1 MSKKIKWLRLALDD
15 LDELMGYIAKDN
27 SEATTKVA
35 RQIWETTRMLS
46 NHPAMGK
53 PGRVP
58 GTREML
64 ATGTSYIIPYR
75 AIANE
80 IQILRV
86 LHGARKW
93 PEKF

>member
-1 MSKKIKWLRLALDD
+1 MALSD
-15 LDELMGYIAKDN
+15 LDELMDYIAQDN
-27 SEATTKVA
+27 PEAATKVA
-35 RQIWETTRMLS
+35 GKIWETTRMFS

-58 GTREML
+58 GTREMVV
-64 ATGTSYIIPYR
+64 TGTSYIVPYR
-75 AIANE
+75 VVANDV
-80 IQILRV
+80 QILRV

>member
-1 MSKKIKWLRLALDD
+1 MSKKIRWLRLALFD
-15 LDELMGYIAKDN
+15 LDKLMGYIAKDN
-27 SEATTKVA
+27 PEVATKVA
-35 RQIWETTRMLS
+35 EKIWETTQMLS

-58 GTREML
+58 GTREMVV
-64 ATGTSYIIPYR
+64 TGTSYIVPYR
-75 AIANE
+75 VVANE
-80 IQILRV
+80 VQILRV

>member
-1 MSKKIKWLRLALDD
+1 MALSD
-15 LDELMGYIAKDN
+15 LDELMDYIAQDN
-27 SEATTKVA
+27 PEAATKVA
-35 RQIWETTRMLS
+35 GEIWETTRMLS

-58 GTREML
+58 GTREMVV
-64 ATGTSYIIPYR
+64 TGTSYIVPYR
-75 AIANE
+75 VVANE
-80 IQILRV
+80 VQILRV

>member
-1 MSKKIKWLRLALDD
+1 MALSD
-15 LDELMGYIAKDN
+15 LDELMDYIAQDN
-27 SEATTKVA
+27 PEAATKVA
-35 RQIWETTRMLS
+35 GGIWETTRMLS

-58 GTREML
+58 GTREMVV
-64 ATGTSYIIPYR
+64 TGTSYIVPYR
-75 AIANE
+75 VVANE
-80 IQILRV
+80 VQILRV

>member
-1 MSKKIKWLRLALDD
+1 LALSD

-27 SEATTKVA
+27 PEAATKVA
-35 RQIWETTRMLS
+35 EKIWETARMLS

-58 GTREML
+58 GTREMV
-64 ATGTSYIIPYR
+64 ATGTAYIVPYR
-75 AIANE
+75 VVGNE
-80 IQILRV
+80 VQILRV